1 MHLLMRVEALSRCIF
16 HHWASSLSSCCWM
29 DSSEMRLAALFAI
42 PSVVRSISGDDDA
55 ALSTLVRLLFLAP
68 DALFVLDF
76 DITVFVLE
84 NENGSSELLLV

>member
-1 MHLLMRVEALSRCIF
+1 MDALSTCIF
-16 HHWASSLSSCCWM
+16 HHWASSLSSCCWI
-29 DSSEMRLAALFAI
+29 DSSEMRLALVVFVDS
-42 PSVVRSISGDDDA
+42 SVVRSLPGDDDA

-84 NENGSSELLLV
+84 NGCIQ